1 MDKPYSIRLLKGK
14 EIQRHL
20 PNVANLRLRVFKE
33 YPYLLDGDLKEALE
47 YLSLYATAKSSL
59 LVTATSNNEL
69 VGTVAGVPLNAT
81 AAIIQKTFVDNH
93 QNLEQ
98 WFYID
103 EIVIAPQW
111 RNRGLSRVFLHALED
126 HAKESGY
133 RFTTF
138 CVIRRPPTHPLRPRG
153 FVPLNE
159 SFAESGYE
167 RLPDLALELNWV
179 DIGDGRPSAKK
190 MDFWYKDLTVKKD

>member
-190 MDFWYKDLTVKKD
+190 MDFWYKDLTVKKE

>member
-1 MDKPYSIRLLKGK
+1 MDKPYSIRLLKAK

-20 PNVANLRLRVFKE
+20 PHVANLRLRVFKE
-33 YPYLLDGDLKEALE
+33 YPYLLNSDLNEALE
-47 YLSLYATAKSSL
+47 YLSLYATAKNSL

-69 VGTVAGVPLNAT
+69 VGAVAGVPLNAT
-81 AAIIQKTFVDNH
+81 AAITQKPFTNNH
-93 QNLEQ
+93 QNLEE

-111 RNRGLSRVFLHALED
+111 RSRGLARLFLHALED

-138 CVIRRPPTHPLRPRG
+138 CVIHRSPNHPSRPRG
-153 FVPLNE
+153 FMPLDE
-159 SFAESGYE
+159 YFAERGYE
-167 RLPDLALELNWV
+167 RLPELAMELSWV

-190 MDFWYKDLTVKKD
+190 MDFWYKNLTTKKE

>member
-20 PNVANLRLRVFKE
+20 PSVANLRLRVFKE
-33 YPYLLDGDLKEALE
+33 YPYLLESDPAEALE
-47 YLSLYATAKSSL
+47 YLSLYATAKDSL

-69 VGTVAGVPLNAT
+69 VGTVAGIPLNTT
-81 AAIIQKTFVDNH
+81 AAIIQKVFKDNH
-93 QNLEQ
+93 QTLEQ

-111 RNRGLSRVFLHALED
+111 RNRGLARVFLRALED
-126 HAKESGY
+126 HAKETGH

-138 CVIRRPPTHPLRPRG
+138 CAIHRPSNHPSRPRG
-153 FVPLNE
+153 FMPLDDY
-159 SFAESGYE
+159 FASLGYE
-167 RLPDLALELNWV
+167 RLPECKLDLDWV
-179 DIGDGRPSAKK
+179 DIGEGRSSTKK
-190 MDFWYKDLTVKKD
+190 MVFWYKDLSAKQE